1 MKEVAGYKFDETNP
15 TELKEEVVT
24 EEEFEKIKQAM
35 ELDDLIRF
43 GKRPFDAP
51 IGKVR
56 IWVEEDDPE
65 EETE

>member
-1 MKEVAGYKFDETNP
+1 MKEVAGYEFDETHP
-15 TELKEEVVT
+15 TELKEKVVT
-24 EEEFEKIKQAM
+24 EEEFEEIKDAM

-56 IWVEEDDPE
+56 IWVEEDEPE
-65 EETE
+65 EEM

>member
-1 MKEVAGYKFDETNP
+1 MKEVAGYKFDENNP
-15 TELKEEVVT
+15 VELKEEVVT
-24 EEEFEKIKQAM
+24 EEEFEEIKEAM
-35 ELDDLIRF
+35 ELNDLIRF

-56 IWVEEDDPE
+56 IWVEEDEPE

>member
-1 MKEVAGYKFDETNP
+1 MKEVAGYEFDETHP

-24 EEEFEKIKQAM
+24 EKEFEKLKEAM

-65 EETE
+65 EEEE

>member
-1 MKEVAGYKFDETNP
+1 MKEVAGYEFDETHP
-15 TELKEEVVT
+15 TELKEKVVT
-24 EEEFEKIKQAM
+24 EEEFEEIKDAM

-65 EETE
+65 EEIE

>member
-1 MKEVAGYKFDETNP
+1 MKEVEGFEFDETNP
-15 TELKEEVVT
+15 MELKEEVVT
-24 EEEFEKIKQAM
+24 EEQFEKIKSEM
-35 ELDDLIRF
+35 DLGENIRF

>member
-24 EEEFEKIKQAM
+24 EEEFEKIKEAM

>member
-1 MKEVAGYKFDETNP
+1 MKEVAGYEFDETNP
-15 TELKEEVVT
+15 QELKEKVVT

-35 ELDDLIRF
+35 NTDDLIRF

-56 IWVEEDDPE
+56 IWVEEDEPE
-65 EETE
+65 EEM

>member
-1 MKEVAGYKFDETNP
+1 MKEVAGYEFDEKHP
-15 TELKEEVVT
+15 TQLKEKVVT
-24 EEEFEKIKQAM
+24 EEEFEKIKEAM
-35 ELDDLIRF
+35 EPSENIRF

-65 EETE
+65 DE

>member
-1 MKEVAGYKFDETNP
+1 MKEVAGYEFDEKHP
-15 TELKEEVVT
+15 VELKEKVVT
-24 EEEFEKIKQAM
+24 NEEFEKIKEAM
-35 ELDDLIRF
+35 EPGENIRF

-56 IWVEEDDPE
+56 IWVEEDEPE

>member
-1 MKEVAGYKFDETNP
+1 MKEVAGYEFDETHP
-15 TELKEEVVT
+15 AELKEKVVT
-24 EEEFEKIKQAM
+24 EEEFEEIKDAM

-65 EETE
+65 EEIE